1 MAQIGCRSLVHV
13 QKGSMASSASSRSG
27 KRVALTTC
35 VAYNCNN
42 RVENSVGMTQL
53 TNRNYGLHVD
63 RNKWCRVGKKVGRR
77 SQCAGAVTGQEG
89 SSGGDSADVPQST
102 VVVVLECDGIL
113 VDIHNTGHRK
123 AFNLA
128 FEV

>member
-13 QKGSMASSASSRSG
+13 QKGSMASSTSSRSG

-35 VAYNCNN
+35 VAHNSNN
-42 RVENSVGMTQL
+42 RVENSGFMTQL
-53 TNRNYGLHVD
+53 TNRNCGLNVD
-63 RNKWCRVGKKVGRR
+63 RNEWCRVGRKGRK